1 MVIEM
6 DHPKIGKV
14 KQVGIGIKMSDTPGK
29 VKSLAPKPGEH
40 TDEILKKL
48 KYTKKQIDELR
59 KSGAIA

>member
-1 MVIEM
+1 
-6 DHPKIGKV
+6 
-14 KQVGIGIKMSDTPGK
+14 MSDTPGK